1 MVHLD
6 EVEMPYQ
13 PVRAVHFPEGEHG
26 SGPDRDRDRDPGIV
40 GKWSSE
46 FHKARR
52 TAQRHFSTRTRH
64 WLVLI
69 LVILDVAGILA
80 DIFISLITCEL
91 GKKDEP
97 WVGSTRQ
104 ALTTFSLVMS
114 CIFMVELFFSVLVD
128 GFA

>member
-1 MVHLD
+1 MSGH
-6 EVEMPYQ
+6 
-13 PVRAVHFPEGEHG
+13 RGGPELERDQ
-26 SGPDRDRDRDPGIV
+26 DRDLGRP
-40 GKWSSE
+40 GKWKRE
-46 FHKARR
+46 LHKARR
-52 TAQRHFSTRTRH
+52 TAQRHFSTKTRH
-64 WLVLI
+64 WIVLVL
-69 LVILDVAGILA
+69 VVLDVAGILA

-114 CIFMVELFFSVLVD
+114 SIFMVELLFSVLVD